1 MDSNFL
7 WGGAS
12 AANQYEGG
20 YNLDGRGLSI
30 NDVELGA
37 GHGKIREIHEYVHK
51 DTYYPS
57 HIATD
62 FYHHYQEDIDLMAEM
77 GFKCFRMSIA
87 WSRIF
92 PNGDD
97 LECNEAG
104 LEFYDKI
111 FDELIKYGIEPIVTL
126 HHFELPLSLVKK
138 YGGWRNRKLVELSVR
153 YAKTVMERYRNKVKY
168 WMTFNEINALFLT
181 DRPWH
186 MAGIIY
192 QQDED
197 LNQVK
202 FQVAH
207 YQLLASA
214 LTVIEGHKINPNF
227 MIGNMLLY
235 PCTYGATCNPTD
247 QVIARE
253 KLLPT
258 YYFGDVQVRG
268 YYTNTCK
275 SYLKKCN
282 GHLVIEAGDEEIL
295 LQGTVD
301 YISFSYYFSAVEG
314 VADIEMVEGNLSS
327 GGKNPYLTRTEWGW
341 QIDPV
346 GLRYSLNQLYDR
358 YQLPLFISENG
369 LGAIDQ
375 IEKDGTIIDD
385 YRISYLQEHLRA
397 MKEAIEIDLVN
408 CFGYAMWGPIDI
420 ISAGTGEMKKRYGFV
435 YVDLDDFGNGTLTRT
450 KKKSFY
456 WYQQVIASK
465 GKNLINTEDNDNV
478 ETSL

>member
-138 YGGWRNRKLVELSVR
+138 YGDG
-153 YAKTVMERYRNKVKY
+153 
-168 WMTFNEINALFLT
+168 EI
-181 DRPWH
+181 
-186 MAGIIY
+186 
-192 QQDED
+192 
-197 LNQVK
+197 
-202 FQVAH
+202 
-207 YQLLASA
+207 
-214 LTVIEGHKINPNF
+214 
-227 MIGNMLLY
+227 
-235 PCTYGATCNPTD
+235 
-247 QVIARE
+247 
-253 KLLPT
+253 
-258 YYFGDVQVRG
+258 
-268 YYTNTCK
+268 
-275 SYLKKCN
+275 
-282 GHLVIEAGDEEIL
+282 
-295 LQGTVD
+295 
-301 YISFSYYFSAVEG
+301 
-314 VADIEMVEGNLSS
+314 
-327 GGKNPYLTRTEWGW
+327 
-341 QIDPV
+341 
-346 GLRYSLNQLYDR
+346 
-358 YQLPLFISENG
+358 EN
-369 LGAIDQ
+369 
-375 IEKDGTIIDD
+375 
-385 YRISYLQEHLRA
+385 
-397 MKEAIEIDLVN
+397 
-408 CFGYAMWGPIDI
+408 
-420 ISAGTGEMKKRYGFV
+420 
-435 YVDLDDFGNGTLTRT
+435 
-450 KKKSFY
+450 
-456 WYQQVIASK
+456 
-465 GKNLINTEDNDNV
+465 
-478 ETSL
+478 

>member
-138 YGGWRNRKLVELSVR
+138 YGGWRNRKLVALSVR

-258 YYFGDVQVRG
+258 YYIDDVQVRG

-282 GHLVIEAGDEEIL
+282 GHLVI
-295 LQGTVD
+295 
-301 YISFSYYFSAVEG
+301 
-314 VADIEMVEGNLSS
+314 
-327 GGKNPYLTRTEWGW
+327 
-341 QIDPV
+341 
-346 GLRYSLNQLYDR
+346 
-358 YQLPLFISENG
+358 
-369 LGAIDQ
+369 
-375 IEKDGTIIDD
+375 
-385 YRISYLQEHLRA
+385 
-397 MKEAIEIDLVN
+397 
-408 CFGYAMWGPIDI
+408 
-420 ISAGTGEMKKRYGFV
+420 
-435 YVDLDDFGNGTLTRT
+435 
-450 KKKSFY
+450 
-456 WYQQVIASK
+456 
-465 GKNLINTEDNDNV
+465 
-478 ETSL
+478 